1 MSKSMWDEVI
11 KHKHDIAKRFVVER
25 DYIPLDLDDVSNRV
39 RFVAQR
45 LETVADD
52 IKDVSRIEHDMDL
65 TSRESSK
72 EMHKLNY
79 SIKDYGLT
87 VGFLEDKIEDVNK
100 MINLHRTDGG

>member
-11 KHKHDIAKRFVVER
+11 KNKHDIAKRFVVER

-39 RFVAQR
+39 RFVSQR

-52 IKDVSRIEHDMDL
+52 IKDISRIEHDMDL

-72 EMHKLNY
+72 ETHKLNY
-79 SIKDYGLT
+79 SIKDLGLT